1 MAIEAKLSK
10 YKRNNWLIMIVVC
23 AGIGAWFAYD
33 GYINEKFQE
42 KHTITNE
49 AGEKVPDS
57 TLAFNRKSPPFFL
70 AGAIV
75 GVIGL
80 FLIKGKKVTAS
91 DTSLITEKLEI
102 PYDKI
107 EQIDKTNFD
116 SKGYF
121 VLTYKDPQENEQT
134 LRLSDR
140 TYDNLP
146 AVLDEIVKQI
156 T

>member
-10 YKRNNWLIMIVVC
+10 YKRNNWLIIIFVF
-23 AGIGAWFAYD
+23 AGIAAWFAYD

-42 KHTITNE
+42 KNTITNE
-49 AGEKVPDS
+49 AGEKVPSS
-57 TLAFNRKSPPFFL
+57 TLVFNRKSPPFFL
-70 AGAIV
+70 AGAIAAA
-75 GVIGL
+75 IWL
-80 FLIKGKKVTAS
+80 FLIKDKKVIAS

-107 EQIDKTNFD
+107 EQIDKTHFD

-121 VLTYKDPQENEQT
+121 ILTYKNPQGNEQT